1 MTTFTGHLT
10 DGQAQRLIDGLLD
23 PVLDAE
29 VAEHAAA
36 CPDCAALVE
45 SYRFLGDALDDLPL
59 PELPADFT
67 DAVLARIETAEAAL
81 VRERRVGFAVMA
93 VVLLGAAGAL
103 AAAGAGGFATTVAT
117 WADRLGEAS
126 QAFRLGQGVLPGLLS
141 ALRVQIIIGAAAVAV
156 PLLIGLSRL
165 MPAPRA
171 EIA

>member
-1 MTTFTGHLT
+1 VTTFTGHLT
-10 DGQAQRLIDGLLD
+10 DGQAQRLLDGLLD
-23 PVLDAE
+23 PVLDAD

-45 SYRFLGDALDDLPL
+45 SYRFLGEALGDLAL

-67 DAVLARIETAEAAL
+67 AGVLARIETSEAAL
-81 VRERRVGFAVMA
+81 VRERRVGFAVMS

-103 AAAGAGGFATTVAT
+103 AAAGAGAFATTVAG
-117 WADRLGEAS
+117 WADGLGEA
-126 QAFRLGQGVLPGLLS
+126 ARALRLGQGLLPGLLA